1 MLRNTWHSISP
12 SLCRLFNRS
21 LSTGHFPSDWKFSNV
36 TPVNKSGDKRSV
48 SNYCPISLLSIPS
61 KLLERIVH
69 RMLLRHLLDN
79 SILSPQQFGFGPG
92 SSTQEALL
100 TATHDWHRS
109 LDRGLSTAALF
120 LDLSK
125 TFDRVP
131 HNKLLCSLSSIGISG
146 PLLQWFQSYL
156 SDRSQRVVLNGHS
169 SSALPVKSGVPQG
182 SILGPLIFIVYINSL
197 AHLNI
202 SHGSTIVLYADDI
215 LLHRTLVTSNDN
227 ALLQSDVDTISSWI
241 ASSGLQINPS
251 KSTLLVISRQ

>member
-21 LSTGHFPSDWKFSNV
+21 LSTGHFPSDWKLSNV

-69 RMLLRHLLDN
+69 RKLLRHLLDN
-79 SILSPQQFGFGPG
+79 SILSPRQFGFRLG

-120 LDLSK
+120 LDLSNA
-125 TFDRVP
+125 FDRVP
-131 HNKLLCSLSSIGISG
+131 HNRLLSPSPPLASPAHYSS
-146 PLLQWFQSYL
+146 
-156 SDRSQRVVLNGHS
+156 
-169 SSALPVKSGVPQG
+169 G
-182 SILGPLIFIVYINSL
+182 S
-197 AHLNI
+197 
-202 SHGSTIVLYADDI
+202 
-215 LLHRTLVTSNDN
+215 RVTSLIAAKELSWTATLHLHFPSNP
-227 ALLQSDVDTISSWI
+227 ASPRVQSSV
-241 ASSGLQINPS
+241 P
-251 KSTLLVISRQ
+251 